1 MKTKKLPERM
11 CIGCGSMKL
20 KKELVRIVKD
30 KDGNISIDAT
40 GKKAG
45 RGAYICNNLDCL
57 KAVKKKKAIEH
68 SFSMKIDEEI
78 YNTLESELKG
88 IE

>member
-11 CIGCGSMKL
+11 CIGCGCMKL
-20 KKELVRIVKD
+20 KKELVRIVKE

-45 RGAYICNNLDCL
+45 RGAY
-57 KAVKKKKAIEH
+57 
-68 SFSMKIDEEI
+68 M
-78 YNTLESELKG
+78 
-88 IE
+88 